1 MARAGSIDSFLP
13 EVGQHA
19 LIAGKNGSGK
29 TAFAVWALVRI
40 PTAPVVIY
48 DTKIEP
54 KFLALPA
61 NKVVTSIEEMLE
73 AARDEKIDYVIVR
86 PPEEMLGKPQ
96 ELDEYLWAHYLHIH
110 YSVAYIDEGY
120 TFHTRSGQAFK
131 GLQSLMQRGRSK
143 GITTIISTQRPIRI
157 ERAIISEM
165 SKAYLFLLQDKRD
178 REAVDNLIPDFSDL
192 PVPKRH
198 AFYFWETSLDQAILY
213 EPVKLDQAFVTG
225 YYDKPVN
232 EDSNSKDEGNTSSET
247 IQQKPPTKHVWV

>member
-1 MARAGSIDSFLP
+1 MARAVPIESFLP

-29 TAFAVWALVRI
+29 TAFAVWELIRI
-40 PTAPVVIY
+40 PTAPIIVY
-48 DTKIEP
+48 DTKVEP

-61 NKVVTSIEEMLE
+61 SKVVITIAEMLE
-73 AARDEKIDYVIVR
+73 AARDESIDYVIVR
-86 PPEEMLGKPQ
+86 PPEELLGDASA
-96 ELDEYLWAHYLHIH
+96 LDEYLWQQYLHIH

-157 ERAIISEM
+157 ERAIVSEM

-178 REAVDNLIPDFSDL
+178 REAIDNLIPEFSKL
-192 PVPKRH
+192 PLPKRH

-232 EDSNSKDEGNTSSET
+232 EDSNSTDEGNATSET
-247 IQQKPPTKHVWV
+247 IQQKPATKHVWV